1 MDNRLKQLRKQNG
14 ISLKKLSQ
22 KLNELYGVTVSDSQL
37 SYYENGK
44 RSPRDESI
52 WKYIATFFDVPVG
65 YLLGYQ
71 DDIDLIMNGTN
82 KELKVFDS
90 RSSPY
95 LQKNLNF
102 LKDIEEVRKIK
113 TDTLVAIEFVEN
125 IFSRL
130 SQYGRVKP
138 GSYASEMNHIS
149 FALLD
154 FLSDLERVE
163 NSLQKQPLKRSLSDF
178 ID

>member
-1 MDNRLKQLRKQNG
+1 MVNRLKELRKQNG

-22 KLNELYGVTVSDSQL
+22 KLDELYGITVSDSQL

-52 WKYIATFFDVPVG
+52 WLHLATFFDVSVA

-71 DDIDLIMNGTN
+71 D
-82 KELKVFDS
+82 EQKVYDS
-90 RSSPY
+90 RSSPH

-102 LKDIEEVRKIK
+102 LKDVEEVRKIK
-113 TDTLVAIEFVEN
+113 TDTLIAIEFVDK
-125 IFSRL
+125 IFNKL
-130 SQYGRVKP
+130 SQYGKVKP
-138 GSYASEMNHIS
+138 GSYAQEMLHIS

-154 FLSDLERVE
+154 FLDDLERIE
-163 NSLQKQPLKRSLSDF
+163 NSLEQ
-178 ID
+178 